1 MSAFDTPQVGFHF
14 LVLFEIFPQFPN
26 DVRFQEVSG
35 LSVEVEM
42 EQKNEGGEH
51 RFVHNLPVRT
61 KYGDVTLKRGK
72 FLGSGILHWY
82 KQAMDEFKFSPSN
95 VMISLMN
102 ADHVPLY
109 NWYLIN
115 AIPKRLEVSSFNA
128 QNSEVVVETLVLS
141 YQYFKYYDPVSVG
154 LDLAAGLAGSITGSA
169 SISI

>member
-1 MSAFDTPQVGFHF
+1 MSFETPQVGFHF

-26 DVRFQEVSG
+26 DVKFQEVSG
-35 LSVEVEM
+35 LSVDIELET
-42 EQKNEGGEH
+42 KTEGGEQ
-51 RFVHNLPVRT
+51 RFVHQLPMRA

-82 KQAMDEFKFSPSN
+82 KQAAEEFNFKPSN

-115 AIPKRLEVSSFNA
+115 AIPKRLEVSNFNA
-128 QNSEVVVETLVLS
+128 QNSELVIESMVLS
-141 YQYFKYYDPVSVG
+141 YQYFKYYDPISIG
-154 LDLAAGLAGSITGSA
+154 LDLAAGLSGSV
-169 SISI
+169 SIGI

>member
-14 LVLFEIFPQFPN
+14 LVLFEILPQFPN

-35 LSVEVEM
+35 LSVDIEM
-42 EQKNEGGEH
+42 ETKPEGGEH

-72 FLGSGILHWY
+72 FLGSGVLHWAR
-82 KQAMDEFKFSPSN
+82 QAIDEFKFKPSN

-109 NWYLIN
+109 NWYLVN
-115 AIPKRLEVSSFNA
+115 AIPKKLEISGINA
-128 QNSEVVVETLVLS
+128 GSNEIVVETLVLS
-141 YQYFKYYDPVSVG
+141 YQYFKYYDPVSVA
-154 LDLAAGLAGSITGSA
+154 LDLAAGLTASVSA
-169 SISI
+169 DISI

>member
-1 MSAFDTPQVGFHF
+1 MSAFDRPQVGFHF
-14 LVLFEIFPQFPN
+14 LVLFEILPQFPN
-26 DVRFQEVSG
+26 DVKFQEVSG
-35 LSVEVEM
+35 LSVDIEM
-42 EQKNEGGEH
+42 ESKTEGGEH
-51 RFVHNLPVRT
+51 RFTHQLPLRS

-72 FLGSGILHWY
+72 FLGSGILHWCS
-82 KQAMDEFKFSPSN
+82 KAINDFKFEPCN

-141 YQYFKYYDPVSVG
+141 YQYFKYYDPISVS
-154 LDLAAGLAGSITGSA
+154 LDLAAGLTGSVG
-169 SISI
+169 ISI

>member
-1 MSAFDTPQVGFHF
+1 MSFEYPAAGFHF

-35 LSVEVEM
+35 LSVEIDM
-42 EQKNEGGEH
+42 ETRPEGGEN
-51 RFVHNLPVRT
+51 RFVHNLPVRA

-72 FLGSGILHWY
+72 FLGSGILHWCR
-82 KQAMDEFKFSPSN
+82 KATDEFDFSPAN

-102 ADHVPLY
+102 ADHIPLY

-115 AIPKRLEVSSFNA
+115 AIPKRLEVSGLNA
-128 QNSEVVVETLVLS
+128 ESNEIVVETLVLS

-154 LDLAAGLAGSITGSA
+154 LDLAAGVSGSLNV
-169 SISI
+169 SI

>member
-1 MSAFDTPQVGFHF
+1 MSFEYPQVGFHF
-14 LVLFEIFPQFPN
+14 MVLFEILPQFPN
-26 DVRFQEVSG
+26 DVRFSEVSG

-42 EQKNEGGEH
+42 EAKPEGGEH

-72 FLGSGILHWY
+72 FLGSGILHWCHT
-82 KQAMDEFKFSPSN
+82 AIDEFKFKPSN

-102 ADHVPLY
+102 SDHIPLY

-115 AIPKRLEVSSFNA
+115 AIPKRLEVSNFNA
-128 QNSEVVVETLVLS
+128 QNNEIVVETLVLS

-154 LDLAAGLAGSITGSA
+154 LELASGLAGSISGSL
-169 SISI
+169 SF